1 MNGYFRNLLLFLF
14 CFSGLAHAQDRFD
27 SRALSGFIA
36 KIKEYEQALGETV
49 LRFEEGNSSSSDD
62 YPALLGKGVPRGVV
76 LHPVRVHIE
85 TLGLF
90 WQRDYMVYRDSSFGG
105 FRYQLFRQS
114 PESQSEAYGR
124 KK

>member
-1 MNGYFRNLLLFLF
+1 M
-14 CFSGLAHAQDRFD
+14 SKDWAKP
-27 SRALSGFIA
+27 LSASNRGI
-36 KIKEYEQALGETV
+36 
-49 LRFEEGNSSSSDD
+49 RPNSVD

-105 FRYQLFRQS
+105 FRYQFFRQS
-114 PESQSEAYGR
+114 PESEAKAYGR